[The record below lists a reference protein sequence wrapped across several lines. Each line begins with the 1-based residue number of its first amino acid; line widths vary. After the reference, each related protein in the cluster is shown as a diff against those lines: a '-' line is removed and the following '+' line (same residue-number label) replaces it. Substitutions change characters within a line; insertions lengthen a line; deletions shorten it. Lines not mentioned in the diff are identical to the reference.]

1 MEFVGRGRGNSFGA
15 VRLDRRL
22 IVGPWSVAPSVLRE
36 LARKAVPRVPTYVV
50 LYTFT
55 EQGLKSAKDTVRRAD
70 ANRKANEVMGFKVRE
85 LLWTQGAYDLIAVV
99 EAPDERS
106 MMSGLLNVA
115 GAGNV
120 RSQTMRAFTADEMG
134 ALIAEIPWPHS
145 TKRLRP
151 I

>member
-1 MEFVGRGRGNSFGA
+1 MLDGGA
-15 VRLDRRL
+15 SPRPLR
-22 IVGPWSVAPSVLRE
+22 AQLRE
-36 LARKAVPRVPTYVV
+36 RQCARLPTYVV

-55 EQGLKSAKDTVRRAD
+55 EQGLKSAKDTVRRAEE
-70 ANRKANEVMGFKVRE
+70 NVHANEVMGFKVRE
-85 LLWTQGAYDLIAVV
+85 LLWTQGAYDLVAVV

-115 GAGNV
+115 GAGNI

-134 ALIAEIPWPHS
+134 ALIAEIPWPLT

>member
-1 MEFVGRGRGNSFGA
+1 M
-15 VRLDRRL
+15 
-22 IVGPWSVAPSVLRE
+22 
-36 LARKAVPRVPTYVV
+36 PTYVV

-55 EQGLKSAKDTVRRAD
+55 EQGLKSAKDTVRRAEE
-70 ANRKANEVMGFKVRE
+70 NVHANEVMGFKVRE
-85 LLWTQGAYDLIAVV
+85 LLWTQGAYDLVAVV

-134 ALIAEIPWPHS
+134 ALIAEIPWPLS

>member
-1 MEFVGRGRGNSFGA
+1 M
-15 VRLDRRL
+15 
-22 IVGPWSVAPSVLRE
+22 
-36 LARKAVPRVPTYVV
+36 PTYVV

-70 ANRKANEVMGFKVRE
+70 ANRKANDAMGFKIRE
-85 LLWTQGAYDLIAVV
+85 LLWTQGAYDLVAVV

-120 RSQTMRAFTADEMG
+120 RSQTMRAFSSDEMG
-134 ALIAEIPWPHS
+134 TLIAEIPWPQS